1 MNIIPLSDHVLEDVI
16 MPFESYM
23 FITTRRFIE
32 KHDNIPSHTLSV
44 FVRGQ
49 RNKFLLDDLSSRKEG
64 LSFFNQNMKAVTGVN
79 STSKCKFT

>member
-32 KHDNIPSHTLSV
+32 KHDILQDYILEKLS
-44 FVRGQ
+44 
-49 RNKFLLDDLSSRKEG
+49 
-64 LSFFNQNMKAVTGVN
+64 
-79 STSKCKFT
+79 

>member
-49 RNKFLLDDLSSRKEG
+49 RSKFLQTTFLQERKAYLSLTK
-64 LSFFNQNMKAVTGVN
+64 T
-79 STSKCKFT
+79 